1 MHIFLVVLKICTKM
15 GIRQSQSTSFCVG
28 ERFQQKSLRG
38 RAKRSNINNRGR
50 EERRGGEE
58 DREEEKHAR
67 EGSGGRKLQE
77 VLGQQEEAAPGRPTD
92 PAR

>member
-1 MHIFLVVLKICTKM
+1 MHKNANKAISIP
-15 GIRQSQSTSFCVG
+15 SFCVG

-38 RAKRSNINNRGR
+38 RAKRSNINRGR
-50 EERRGGEE
+50 EELRGGEE

-77 VLGQQEEAAPGRPTD
+77 VLGQQEEAAPGRPGAGGRPTD